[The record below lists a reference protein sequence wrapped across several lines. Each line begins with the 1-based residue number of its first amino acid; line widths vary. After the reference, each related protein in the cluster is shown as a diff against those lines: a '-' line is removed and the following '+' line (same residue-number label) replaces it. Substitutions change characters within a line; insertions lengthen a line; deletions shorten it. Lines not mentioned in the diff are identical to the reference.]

1 MTARFDVTPKT
12 TEQNRIVR
20 TGKSKVE
27 VTNNKKLRS
36 RYCTIEATKLT
47 TDRHEASR
55 GLFATAELLVLR
67 TMRLR
72 RSVNWF

>member
-20 TGKSKVE
+20 TGKSEAE

-36 RYCTIEATKLT
+36 RYCTIKA
-47 TDRHEASR
+47 
-55 GLFATAELLVLR
+55 
-67 TMRLR
+67 
-72 RSVNWF
+72 NY